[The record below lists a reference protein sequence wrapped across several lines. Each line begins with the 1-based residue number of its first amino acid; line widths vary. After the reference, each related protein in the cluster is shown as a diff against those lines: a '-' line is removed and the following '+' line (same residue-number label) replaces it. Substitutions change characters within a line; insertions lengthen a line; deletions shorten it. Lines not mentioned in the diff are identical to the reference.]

1 VNASEEPAE
10 PNKVELLHVAVE
22 AFRNREITY
31 REILED
37 LPDAIYKTDTE

>member
-22 AFRNREITY
+22 AVRNREITY
-31 REILED
+31 RVFID
-37 LPDAIYKTDTE
+37 